1 MDMVNKFIKYLTN
14 ERYRFSIDVNLGKYN
29 KWSDEAFLIKRYEYS
44 FGRKLNLES
53 PTLFNEKMQWLK
65 LYDRNPLYTKIVD
78 KYRFKEYVSEIV
90 GEGYVFPTLGVY
102 EKFDDI
108 NFEELPNE
116 FVMKTNHDSG
126 GVIIC
131 RNKQTFN
138 KKAAKKKI
146 EAKLKRNYYW
156 ICREWCYKNVKPLI
170 LIEPYIS
177 CKNSF
182 NTDGLVDYKF
192 YCFSGKPL
200 YVMASFGEA
209 EHKHINHKYDI
220 AYNSIDLQFRKES
233 LVPANTFPKPKNY
246 EKMVEIVTKLCVG
259 FPHIRVDLY
268 NIDGKIYVGEMTLYS
283 NGGFLNIPI
292 EKDRELG
299 EATDLKMAYSS
310 IIDKRKNNK

>member
-1 MDMVNKFIKYLTN
+1 
-14 ERYRFSIDVNLGKYN
+14 
-29 KWSDEAFLIKRYEYS
+29 
-44 FGRKLNLES
+44 
-53 PTLFNEKMQWLK
+53 
-65 LYDRNPLYTKIVD
+65 
-78 KYRFKEYVSEIV
+78 
-90 GEGYVFPTLGVY
+90 
-102 EKFDDI
+102 
-108 NFEELPNE
+108 
-116 FVMKTNHDSG
+116 
-126 GVIIC
+126 
-131 RNKQTFN
+131 
-138 KKAAKKKI
+138 
-146 EAKLKRNYYW
+146 
-156 ICREWCYKNVKPLI
+156 
-170 LIEPYIS
+170 
-177 CKNSF
+177 
-182 NTDGLVDYKF
+182 
-192 YCFSGKPL
+192 
-200 YVMASFGEA
+200 MASFGEA